1 MGKQNTRYIQR
12 LSVRCCCIFLSP
24 QKYRIIPL
32 MISQQSCLI
41 LWAPQAVKL
50 KDWKLDQPLFCT
62 FWKAWIYVPSFCG
75 IRSCSCPSDG
85 SLLWWAVGLLAA
97 YGCSCS
103 VQCFPSTQRGSP
115 GFLLVWWWILL
126 LINFASSFSAS
137 GELLQLQ
144 VSLRAGHLL
153 LFFLLVLLPKANV
166 LNHLRIFWAGRDPRG
181 SEQLCISAGLTRSAQ
196 LQGLEN
202 CSGKSWFRLIF
213 QRKTAVFLLVL
224 LGLLLLFLSDA
235 GSELMDFWQCWVNVW
250 TRSEGLFPT

>member
-1 MGKQNTRYIQR
+1 
-12 LSVRCCCIFLSP
+12 
-24 QKYRIIPL
+24 

-62 FWKAWIYVPSFCG
+62 FWKGWIYVPSSRG

-85 SLLWWAVGLLAA
+85 SLLWWAVGLLTA

-103 VQCFPSTQRGSP
+103 VQCFPSTQGGPP

-153 LFFLLVLLPKANV
+153 LFFLVVLLPKAWCFKPSQDI
-166 LNHLRIFWAGRDPRG
+166 LSWKGASGIWAALYLCRTHQKCSASRTGKLFREKLIPFDF
-181 SEQLCISAGLTRSAQ
+181 SE
-196 LQGLEN
+196 EN
-202 CSGKSWFRLIF
+202 CCVFAC
-213 QRKTAVFLLVL
+213 AVGIASPVSERCWIRADGFLAVL
-224 LGLLLLFLSDA
+224 G
-235 GSELMDFWQCWVNVW
+235 
-250 TRSEGLFPT
+250 